1 MKKLYPWIGWFYI
14 VLGAIGLLIW
24 LFAEPT
30 RWFGSIVE
38 GNVSSMIAG
47 GLLAL
52 IVFGILM
59 VVGESDSRGR

>member
-1 MKKLYPWIGWFYI
+1 MKAVLPWLGWFYI
-14 VLGAIGLLIW
+14 AAGVAGLVIW
-24 LFAEPT
+24 LFAEPSHL
-30 RWFGSIVE
+30 FGGVVE
-38 GNVSSMIAG
+38 GNVSSMVAG

>member
-1 MKKLYPWIGWFYI
+1 MKALYPLIGWLYI
-14 VLGAIGLLIW
+14 AIGIAGLLVW
-24 LFAEPT
+24 LFSDPT
-30 RWFGSIVE
+30 RWFGGVVS
-38 GNVSSMIAG
+38 GNASSLVAG

>member
-1 MKKLYPWIGWFYI
+1 MKAILPWLGWLYIMAGT
-14 VLGAIGLLIW
+14 GGLVIW
-24 LFAEPT
+24 LFAEPSHL
-30 RWFGSIVE
+30 FSSMIQ

-59 VVGESDSRGR
+59 VIGESDSRGR